1 MATRQIPGRISEA
14 TLSAEGILTLKVFD
28 EDPALYNS
36 SAIGDAVNR
45 TGFPNQSVALP
56 SSTLLRLMDIPTL
69 RDEDDGPG
77 FYAAVRGILSNWNAA
92 VLMESDDDTADFRQ
106 IKTFDQEAAIGF
118 ANTKLAAGPE
128 NVWDS
133 VSTVDVQL
141 IGGGALESFS
151 SEETLKGRVAYLLG
165 SEIILCQNV
174 TQLSALKWRL
184 NGPLVRGYKG
194 TEWAIK
200 THVVG
205 ERFVE
210 LSETAIRRIN
220 DTLADLYL
228 QRSFKAVTSGQAVE
242 SAATQLFT
250 DTGVSLKPWSP
261 VDIEAT
267 LDGSDN
273 VILVWKRRSRLQG
286 RNGRDFFDPLLGE
299 ASESYEIDI
308 LSDDETTVKRT
319 LTATSETV
327 SYTSADQ
334 VTDFGAVKT
343 ANLHGNIYQISAAV
357 GRGYAGHF
365 IVDPSGVSGAG
376 YFDLLWPD
384 GNPFEMQDGNILEFQ
399 HG

>member
-14 TLSAEGILTLKVFD
+14 TLSAEGILSLKVFD
-28 EDPALYNS
+28 EDPALYNQN
-36 SAIGDAVNR
+36 AIGDAVSR
-45 TGFPNQSVALP
+45 AGFPNQSVALP
-56 SSTLLRLMDIPTL
+56 SATLLRLMDIPTL

-92 VLMESDDDTADFRQ
+92 VLMESDDDTADFRN

-118 ANTKLAAGPE
+118 ATTKLPAGPK
-128 NVWDS
+128 NVWDN

-141 IGGGALESFS
+141 IGGGSLESFS
-151 SEETLKGRVAYLLG
+151 SEETLKGRLAYLIG
-165 SEIILCQNV
+165 SEIVLCQNV
-174 TQLSALKWRL
+174 TQLSATKWRL

-228 QRSFKAVTSGQAVE
+228 QRAFKAVSSGQAIE

-261 VDIEAT
+261 VDIEGS

-286 RNGRDFFDPLLGE
+286 RNGRDFFDPPLGE
-299 ASESYEIDI
+299 ETESYEIDI

-319 LTATSETV
+319 LGASSETV
-327 SYTSADQ
+327 TYTNANQ
-334 VTDFGAVKT
+334 VTDFGATKT
-343 ANLHGNIYQISAAV
+343 TNLHGNVYQMSAAV
-357 GRGYAGHF
+357 GRGYPGHLIINPQGFAGVGF
-365 IVDPSGVSGAG
+365 
-376 YFDLLWPD
+376 FDMELETGNVMDFED
-384 GNPFEMQDGNILEFQ
+384 GTAMEFESA
-399 HG
+399 